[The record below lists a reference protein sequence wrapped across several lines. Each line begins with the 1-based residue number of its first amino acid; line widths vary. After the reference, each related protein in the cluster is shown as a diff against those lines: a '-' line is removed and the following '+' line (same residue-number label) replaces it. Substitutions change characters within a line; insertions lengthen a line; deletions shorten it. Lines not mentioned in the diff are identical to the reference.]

1 MVGDNDSRPDG
12 CDRVEIACKIHWQPH
27 ATRRCWVARQVPRVD
42 RDAGPGEPLH
52 VRHLRTF
59 IRKLVVSFYCQ
70 SICKSAVTGEAI
82 STYWRFLKI
91 ASGFHV
97 P

>member
-1 MVGDNDSRPDG
+1 MESGTSVTA
-12 CDRVEIACKIHWQPH
+12 IAIVTNREQC
-27 ATRRCWVARQVPRVD
+27 
-42 RDAGPGEPLH
+42 
-52 VRHLRTF
+52 

-70 SICKSAVTGEAI
+70 SICKSAVIREAI
-82 STYWRFLKI
+82 STYWEFLKI